1 MRKYFKDASTLE
13 ELRKQ
18 YKNLLK
24 QYHPDNT
31 NGSTEI
37 TQEVNAEYNKL
48 FQVLKD
54 KHDSNKAADASTT
67 DCGSKYDFAEDE
79 KLREVLQKIINFSGI
94 EIELIGNWIWVD
106 GNTYQY
112 KKELKEIGFKW
123 ASQKKR
129 WYFHTEAYRKL
140 SRKNLSLNDIRNY
153 YGSTKVDTE
162 NRRLLQA

>member
-24 QYHPDNT
+24 QHHPDNT
-31 NGSTEI
+31 NRITEI
-37 TQEVNAEYNKL
+37 TQEVNAEYGKL

-54 KHDSNKAADASTT
+54 KHDSNKAADASKT

-123 ASQKKR
+123 SSSFISPYK
-129 WYFHTEAYRKL
+129 WN
-140 SRKNLSLNDIRNY
+140 NL
-153 YGSTKVDTE
+153 
-162 NRRLLQA
+162 LLFLH